1 MTPGTHSGM
10 QTGAITPEMNAI
22 QQGAFRALADPTRR
36 QILLHL
42 SQSDLTI
49 GEVSE
54 QFDITRGA
62 VKKHLTILEEGR
74 LISVHPKGRERI
86 NRLEPQALKS
96 VAEWLDYFSQF
107 WDAKLSKLQRA
118 VEIHQKSQSDKDSNN
133 E

>member
-1 MTPGTHSGM
+1 MTLNLQRGSQGSAT
-10 QTGAITPEMNAI
+10 TPEMNAI
-22 QQGAFRALADPTRR
+22 QQGTFRALSDPTRR
-36 QILLHL
+36 QILMHL
-42 SQSDLTI
+42 SHSDLTI
-49 GEVSE
+49 GEVSA
-54 QFDITRGA
+54 QFEITRGA

-118 VEIHQKSQSDKDSNN
+118 VESHQQSQSDKDSNN